1 VGEQRT
7 LRQTACESEGI
18 EMRSAPPT
26 ALIQIVVTVV
36 LVVIL
41 AVTAEVTQALWLY
54 YIVFA
59 VLGLSLLLSWLQARR
74 R

>member
-1 VGEQRT
+1 
-7 LRQTACESEGI
+7 
-18 EMRSAPPT
+18 MRPAPPT
-26 ALIQIVVTVV
+26 ALIQIIVTVV
-36 LVVIL
+36 LVVLL